1 MDGKISEQRV
11 YCKIRAQL
19 EFLTTEIHADL
30 QKVYGNGALKYAT
43 VCKWVRSFN
52 DGWESIENNPRVG
65 RPVSVLMEKNVA
77 AVKTLIEEE
86 APYTVQEI
94 EELSGIHSSSVFKIL
109 REQLGLCKICAPWVP
124 HLLTDE
130 QKQSRVRLALQVIE
144 KYDKCD
150 PRHLEEIV
158 TGDETWI
165 YHFQPNSK
173 AKNKVWVSS
182 EGDRPVIARHCKTS
196 NRMLYAIFFDSKGPV
211 LQIPVLKGN
220 SVTGKFYRESV
231 LTQLVD
237 FYQKRRPR
245 TCVRGIKLLHDNS
258 LAHKYASVQQYLKE
272 SGLDVLDHPTYSP
285 DLCPCDFWLS
295 PRLKEMLAGH
305 RFESRCGIG
314 SVGYQC
320 LQHIP
325 KEDYRVAF
333 RKWVDR
339 CKMCVEADG
348 AYFEGLK

>member
-1 MDGKISEQRV
+1 M
-11 YCKIRAQL
+11 
-19 EFLTTEIHADL
+19 
-30 QKVYGNGALKYAT
+30 
-43 VCKWVRSFN
+43 
-52 DGWESIENNPRVG
+52 
-65 RPVSVLMEKNVA
+65 
-77 AVKTLIEEE
+77 
-86 APYTVQEI
+86 
-94 EELSGIHSSSVFKIL
+94 
-109 REQLGLCKICAPWVP
+109 P

-130 QKQSRVRLALQVIE
+130 QKQSRVRLASQVIE

-158 TGDETWI
+158 TGDKTWI

-182 EGDRPVIARHCKTS
+182 EGDRPVIAHCCKTS

-211 LQIPVLKGN
+211 LQIPVPKGS

-245 TCVRGIKLLHDNS
+245 TSVRSIKLLHDNA
-258 LAHKYASVQQYLKE
+258 LAHKSATVQEYLKE
-272 SGLDVLDHPTYSP
+272 SGLHVLDHPPYSP
-285 DLCPCDFWLS
+285 YLSPCDFRLFL
-295 PRLKEMLAGH
+295 RLKEILAGH
-305 RFESRCGIG
+305 PFESRWGIG
-314 SVGYQC
+314 SAVYQC

-325 KEDYRVAF
+325 KEDYRAAF
-333 RKWVDR
+333 RKWVDW

-348 AYFEGLK
+348 AYFKGFT